1 MNIGVAR
8 FSGILIVCACILAG
22 ICSPALAGIPDGYR
36 DIKLG
41 MNKIQVLDLMKKSAI
56 HHSYDDMG
64 REIGEIIRGD
74 KLFRYATYR
83 FDAQGVL
90 VEIGLEMREILGR
103 DKVLDLFNQKYGT
116 KISPRQ
122 ATVELER
129 SIEVRENGLIMKM
142 NPVAERRSAKG
153 TP

>member
-1 MNIGVAR
+1 MKIGVAL
-8 FSGILIVCACILAG
+8 FSGILVVCVGVLTG
-22 ICSPALAGIPDGYR
+22 ICSPALADIPDGYR

-41 MNKIQVLDLMKKSAI
+41 MNKVEVLSLMKKSPI
-56 HHSYDDMG
+56 HASYDDLG
-64 REIGEIIRGD
+64 GEIGEIIRGD

-103 DKVLDLFNQKYGT
+103 DKVLDLFNQKHGLR
-116 KISPRQ
+116 ISPSHG
-122 ATVELER
+122 TIELNR

-142 NPVAERRSAKG
+142 NPRVGRRSAKG
-153 TP
+153 TH